1 MPSFAGEFTVPGATQ
16 EVYEL
21 LMDPHRLAKCL
32 PDLKR
37 YEVQDQNHFT
47 VTLRVGLGRVRG
59 PMTMKLEIVEKR
71 ENSYARMTG
80 KGTVLNSKVNI
91 DGNFTLSAEASGATL
106 VKWTG
111 NAKLGAHLTHV
122 AGGLLDRLVP
132 SYIEQFVRAVEAE
145 AIRGAAPPESRSGE
159 RPWSISSMLASTRR
173 YLSRLLSSCF
183 HR

>member
-80 KGTVLNSKVNI
+80 GRHRAQQQGEHRRQFHTIGGSKWRHP
-91 DGNFTLSAEASGATL
+91 GEM
-106 VKWTG
+106 
-111 NAKLGAHLTHV
+111 
-122 AGGLLDRLVP
+122 DRKCEVRRTSDPCSRGP
-132 SYIEQFVRAVEAE
+132 S
-145 AIRGAAPPESRSGE
+145 
-159 RPWSISSMLASTRR
+159 
-173 YLSRLLSSCF
+173 
-183 HR
+183 

>member
-37 YEVQDQNHFT
+37 YEVQDQNHFS

-80 KGTVLNSKVNI
+80 KGTVLEKVNDLRGLHVGRRGI
-91 DGNFTLSAEASGATL
+91 EPGKPVVMFGRRTSFENAVSHQPRNTPGMVDL
-106 VKWTG
+106 VHHQG
-111 NAKLGAHLTHV
+111 
-122 AGGLLDRLVP
+122 
-132 SYIEQFVRAVEAE
+132 
-145 AIRGAAPPESRSGE
+145 
-159 RPWSISSMLASTRR
+159 
-173 YLSRLLSSCF
+173 
-183 HR
+183 